1 VPLIVVYFVANST
14 NNDTFN
20 KVFTEFVRIHPK
32 LSDAGFGGYSLVAP
46 NTMQRFYIAPNATQ
60 AQANETVDPFLAF
73 APNLT
78 EGLNISAALTVP
90 YPLPLILLMVHVAFF
105 NGSQQVGTITEM
117 ASRLITRDTF
127 EQNPQGIAD
136 TILYEWRVVGYISR
150 NFISM
155 SLHNLLT
162 VLWLL
167 VLYRN
172 WTLIRQV
179 SIQLG
184 VRLSFTWFG
193 AQDGTRAHLRVRS
206 KN

>member
-90 YPLPLILLMVHVAFF
+90 YPSFYSWYTSLFSTAH
-105 NGSQQVGTITEM
+105 
-117 ASRLITRDTF
+117 SRSGRLQRWHRD
-127 EQNPQGIAD
+127 
-136 TILYEWRVVGYISR
+136 
-150 NFISM
+150 
-155 SLHNLLT
+155 
-162 VLWLL
+162 
-167 VLYRN
+167 
-172 WTLIRQV
+172 
-179 SIQLG
+179 
-184 VRLSFTWFG
+184 
-193 AQDGTRAHLRVRS
+193 
-206 KN
+206 